1 MIDIAQSITEHNGT
15 LFIYIQAVQQIRLR
29 NIRNNRNI
37 KEGIVATISIL
48 ENIMVSQ
55 YRDITTHN
63 ILNVAVYISYGYMT
77 MYVINN
83 YKKTQI

>member
-1 MIDIAQSITEHNGT
+1 MIDIDTITEHNGT

-83 YKKTQI
+83 YKKPQI